1 MSNVYGPYIKRI
13 YAQLEKSEEKAL
25 LEGQYAADEYDPSSR
40 KVEKQWLRYVE
51 ENHKEEERHR
61 QQENTGKHRQEEMI
75 FRRKAIIDKIKRGE
89 GGLSP

>member
-1 MSNVYGPYIKRI
+1 MEIGPLRRQGFLSNVYGPYIKRI

-51 ENHKEEERHR
+51 ENHKEEE
-61 QQENTGKHRQEEMI
+61 GEEE
-75 FRRKAIIDKIKRGE
+75 KEEEDK
-89 GGLSP
+89 GGTDV